1 MRVLL
6 AEDLFLLRD
15 GLTRTLR
22 EHGCEVVASVDNG
35 PELRRAL
42 EDTEWDV
49 ALIDIRLPPTH
60 TDEGLKAALEARR
73 TRPGLPVLI
82 LSQYVDQLYAHEL
95 LATGEGAVGYLLK
108 DRVTH
113 TAQFLDA
120 LRTVAAGGTV
130 MDPQVIAKLLSRSEK
145 RGRVHS
151 LTPREHEVLARMA
164 EGHSNAAIAR
174 TLHISESAVAK
185 HIASLFGKLGLEP
198 SPEAN
203 RRVLAVLAYLKG

>member
-42 EDTEWDV
+42 ADTEWDV

-95 LATGEGAVGYLLK
+95 LASGEGAVGYLLK

-151 LTPREHEVLARMA
+151 LTAREHEVLARMA

-185 HIASLFGKLGLEP
+185 HIASLFGKLGLRP

>member
-42 EDTEWDV
+42 ADTEWDV

-151 LTPREHEVLARMA
+151 LTAREHEVLARMA

-185 HIASLFGKLGLEP
+185 HIASLFGKLGLRP

>member
-1 MRVLL
+1 MRVVL

-35 PELRRAL
+35 PALARAL
-42 EDTEWDV
+42 TDTELDV
-49 ALIDIRLPPTH
+49 AVIDIRLPPTH
-60 TDEGLKAALEARR
+60 TDEGLKAALAARR
-73 TRPGLPVLI
+73 ARPGLPVLI

-95 LATGEGAVGYLLK
+95 LASGEGAVGYLLK

-120 LRTVAAGGTV
+120 LRTVASGGTV
-130 MDPQVIAKLLSRSEK
+130 MDPQVIAKLLTRSGK
-145 RGRVHS
+145 RGRIDD

-164 EGHSNAAIAR
+164 EGHSNTAIAHA
-174 TLHISESAVAK
+174 LHISESAVAK
-185 HIASLFGKLGLEP
+185 HIASVFAKLRLEQ
-198 SPEAN
+198 SPDSN

>member
-42 EDTEWDV
+42 ADTEWDV
-49 ALIDIRLPPTH
+49 ALIDIRLPPTR

-151 LTPREHEVLARMA
+151 LTAREHEVLARMA

-185 HIASLFGKLGLEP
+185 HIASLFGKLGLRP
-198 SPEAN
+198 SSEAN